1 MFLPGL
7 MAGILIGMLMTA
19 PLTRQAS
26 APLHSEAAQ
35 TPFDVTRL
43 SPAELETLALD
54 VLTTLNGKSGPEA
67 AYEPGAVKTVWNPSE
82 DDRQQ
87 IHLGLKNVR
96 RLLPLARNLTQ
107 DALAG
112 LVKTTNLSREK
123 RLIAAV
129 HRIVL
134 DSSLSNA
141 AVVREDDLSVIRIS
155 PDYAAY
161 LVSDDEAML
170 LLSHELTHVAART
183 GRLNDFIE
191 DVNKIAHSAARL
203 ELNEE
208 QKEEL
213 ACDFTGALV
222 LRRYIALYPTGETGV
237 QRFSRVFGY
246 EPPRVRLALAWQDFC
261 ASYNGAP
268 PDDEH
273 LSQDQILRALV
284 GLDPELR
291 ALIPGDAI
299 STSICR

>member
-1 MFLPGL
+1 MLLPGL

-26 APLHSEAAQ
+26 APLHSESAQ
-35 TPFDVTRL
+35 TPLDVARL

-54 VLTTLNGKSGPEA
+54 VLTALNEKRGPAA
-67 AYEPGAVKTVWNPSE
+67 AYESGAVKSVWNPPE
-82 DDRQQ
+82 DERRQ

-112 LVKTTNLSREK
+112 LVKTTNLFREK

-129 HRIVL
+129 RRIVL

-141 AVVREDDLSVIRIS
+141 AGVREDDLSVIRVS

-170 LLSHELTHVAART
+170 LLSHELTHVAVRT
-183 GRLNDFIE
+183 GRLNAFIE
-191 DVNKIAHSAARL
+191 DVNEVAHSAARL

-222 LRRYIALYPTGETGV
+222 LKRYIALYPTDETGV
-237 QRFSRVFGY
+237 QRFSRLFGY
-246 EPPRVRLALAWQDFC
+246 EPPRVRLALAWQNFC
-261 ASYNGAP
+261 DSYNGAP

-273 LSQDQILRALV
+273 LSQDEILRALV
-284 GLDPELR
+284 GLDTELR
-291 ALIPGDAI
+291 ALIPSDAI
-299 STSICR
+299 STAICR